1 MTKKIEKMFL
11 KLLEF
16 SIKSHTRKKRISRL
30 SLYMTLRPEFEFVNV
45 QGAQGSIPRFLGSLN
60 VYKFG
65 LSPFLSL

>member
-1 MTKKIEKMFL
+1 MLNDSDIRFKTDKKIEKMFL

-45 QGAQGSIPRFLGSLN
+45 QGA
-60 VYKFG
+60 
-65 LSPFLSL
+65 